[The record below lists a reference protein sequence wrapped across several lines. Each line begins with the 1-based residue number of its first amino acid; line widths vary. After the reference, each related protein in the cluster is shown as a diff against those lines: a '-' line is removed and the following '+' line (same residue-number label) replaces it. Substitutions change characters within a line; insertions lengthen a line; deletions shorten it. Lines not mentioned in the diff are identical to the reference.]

1 MYFSI
6 GNMLENESQQ
16 LPIVPNDQI
25 KRKQMPFW
33 STPKGFYNWN
43 IKKKKERKKQ
53 GDNMHLIVTLETSWI
68 SFENTLSKYFKT
80 THFVPS
86 VIQKRCGM
94 YFSFFFK

>member
-53 GDNMHLIVTLETSWI
+53 GLWKKGMTFSGRDQQVSCLET
-68 SFENTLSKYFKT
+68 L
-80 THFVPS
+80 
-86 VIQKRCGM
+86 
-94 YFSFFFK
+94 